1 MKCKKG
7 LKSFLFQ
14 GTGEKISGSGV
25 WDTDNALSGVEV
37 VGEGVAIHGLHLRT
51 KVWEAVALDSL
62 YGLRGLKR

>member
-1 MKCKKG
+1 MKRKKG
-7 LKSFLFQ
+7 LKSFPFR

-51 KVWEAVALDSL
+51 KVWEAVALETL
-62 YGLRGLKR
+62 YGLDSLKR